1 MWRKDELMMK
11 AKWADKLGRG
21 LMALALL
28 MPLAQAAP
36 EEAEAAAAAAVTVN
50 AGTVLDSGMNNPSW
64 YLNQSGQKSAATA
77 GPAYWQNLKLNDTRY
92 VRAWYKPVKYYN
104 RATGMYNYDYQNA
117 YMEQLDQYAQRIILN
132 VDQCDQ
138 ADMGF
143 NPSTMTLTDATACR
157 NILKNG
163 IKEYKTRYPQIE
175 YIEAFN
181 EPDKDWDTEAY
192 EMPAVPP
199 KSTGYAPS
207 PKLYYEWYKVFCNV
221 INEINAELNPP
232 IPLKL
237 GGPALGFYNTTYLDA
252 FLNAF
257 RDDPNSGKRLD
268 FISYHQYR
276 QRGTGVTENPGP
288 AAVKNEKSILE
299 TKLTNRGLDP
309 ETKVFVT
316 EYGVFPGPA
325 SGPKGHSDNTEAQD
339 QLTQAAAMATTGM
352 YYVEGG
358 MSMPMH
364 WTIDHGDNPRKDMFV
379 DGLDG
384 VPLPYYN
391 VLRMQSMLKTSRIA
405 SSTSA
410 GALNAV
416 TGLGVHS
423 LATRDDTGIA
433 VMLVNYQ
440 WDQVADGAGMDY
452 NVTANISSIPAGL
465 FSGSRKMRLER
476 YQIDNTNSNYNSGA
490 DNAPLKKI
498 EDVVLDYSSTLTR
511 PSFYMGKNTITLM
524 VLTPV
529 HRFETEASGVGKTVS
544 SGDAQTNVSD
554 PAASGGAFNKFDGNA
569 AGDYVEYTLNV
580 PQTGTYALK
589 ARVKKGPD
597 RGKFELTVDG
607 AVVGGW
613 SVLYATEQSYE
624 EIYIGNKYF
633 GAAGSKKFRLTAKDK
648 NAASS
653 GYDAGFDFI
662 ELVPRSAVVCELE
675 QLSPRTGTPF
685 DHAPYYFIADA
696 AASGG
701 AFVKFAA
708 SGAGANSHIRF
719 LVHVKEAGEY
729 KLYISGKT
737 YTTRGKYQ
745 VYVDGMALGGVQDQY
760 AGTEAYADTLIGKVV
775 FDKPGIK
782 EIRFQVTGKNSASTG
797 YDLSLDTIRLE
808 P

>member
-1 MWRKDELMMK
+1 
-11 AKWADKLGRG
+11 
-21 LMALALL
+21 MALLL
-28 MPLAQAAP
+28 PLVQAAP
-36 EEAEAAAAAAVTVN
+36 EQAEAASTASVTVN
-50 AGTVLDSGMNNPSW
+50 AGSVVDSDMNNPAR
-64 YLNQSGQKSAATA
+64 YLNQSGEKSAATA
-77 GPAYWQNLKLNDTRY
+77 GPSYWQNLKTGDTRY
-92 VRAWYKPVKYYN
+92 VRAWYKPTKYYN
-104 RATGMYNYDYQNA
+104 RSTGVYNYDYQNA
-117 YMEQLDQYAQRIILN
+117 YMEQLDQYAQRIVLN

-143 NPSTMTLTDATACR
+143 TASTMTIIDATACR
-157 NILKNG
+157 NVLKNG
-163 IKEYKTRYPQIE
+163 IKEYKKRYPQIE

-181 EPDKDWDTEAY
+181 EPDKDWDIETY

-199 KSTGYAPS
+199 KSSGFAPS
-207 PKLYYEWYKVFCNV
+207 PKLYYEWYKVFYGV

-252 FLNAF
+252 FLNAY
-257 RDDPNSGKRLD
+257 RDDGNSAKRLD

-276 QRGTGVTENPGP
+276 QRGTGAAENPGP

-299 TKLTNRGLDP
+299 TKLANRGLDP

-325 SGPKGHSDNTEAQD
+325 SGPKGHSDNTQAQD

-358 MSMPMH
+358 LTMPMH

-391 VLRMQSMLKTSRIA
+391 VLRMQSMLKASRIA

-410 GALNAV
+410 GALNAT
-416 TGLGVHS
+416 TGLGIHS
-423 LATRDDTGIA
+423 LATRDDSGIA

-440 WDQVADGAGMDY
+440 WDQLTDGQGTDY
-452 NVTANISSIPAGL
+452 NVTATVNNIPAAL

-490 DNAPLKKI
+490 SNAPLKKI

-511 PSFYMGKNTITLM
+511 PSFYMGKNTITLL

-529 HRFETEASGVGKTVS
+529 HRFEAEASGITKAVS
-544 SGDAQTNVSD
+544 AGGSQTNVSD
-554 PAASGGAFNKFDGNA
+554 PAAAGGAFNKFDGNA

-580 PQTGTYALK
+580 PQTGTYAVK
-589 ARVKKGPD
+589 ARVKKGAD

-607 AVVGGW
+607 AIVGGW
-613 SVLYATEQSYE
+613 TDLYAADQSFE
-624 EIYIGNKYF
+624 ELYIGNKYF
-633 GAAGSKKFRLTAKDK
+633 GAAGAKKIRFTAKDK

-653 GYDAGFDFI
+653 GYDAGIDFM
-662 ELVPRSAVVCELE
+662 ELVPRSAAVYELE
-675 QLSPRTGTPF
+675 QLAPRTGVPTAQ
-685 DHAPYYFIADA
+685 DPYYFISDA

-701 AFVKFAA
+701 KFVKYAA
-708 SGAGANSHIRF
+708 AGAGANSHIRF
-719 LVHVKEAGEY
+719 LVHMKEAGEY
-729 KLYISGKT
+729 KLYITGKT

-745 VYVDGMALGGVQDQY
+745 VYVDGAALGTVQDQY
-760 AGTEAYADTLIGKVV
+760 AASETYADALIGKVV
-775 FDKPGIK
+775 FETPGMK
-782 EIRFQVTGKNSASTG
+782 EIKLQITGKNSASTG

>member
-1 MWRKDELMMK
+1 MMN
-11 AKWADKLGRG
+11 ARLARQIGRG
-21 LMALALL
+21 LLALALL
-28 MPLAQAAP
+28 VPLVQAAP
-36 EEAEAAAAAAVTVN
+36 EKAEAANAATVTVN
-50 AGTVLDSGMNNPSW
+50 AGSIVDSSMNNPSW
-64 YLNQSGQKSAATA
+64 YLNQSGLKSASTA
-77 GPAYWQNLKLNDTRY
+77 GPSYWENLKNSDTRY
-92 VRAWYKPVKYYN
+92 VRAWFKPTKYYN
-104 RATGMYNYDYQNA
+104 RTTGVYNYDYQNS
-117 YMEQLDQYAQRIILN
+117 YMEQLGKYAQRIILN

-143 NPSTMTLTDATACR
+143 NPSTMTITNSTACR
-157 NILKNG
+157 NVLKNG
-163 IKEYKTRYPQIE
+163 IKEYKKRYPQIE

-181 EPDKDWDTEAY
+181 EPDKDWDIETY

-199 KSTGYAPS
+199 KSSGYAPS
-207 PKLYYEWYKVFCNV
+207 PKLYYEWYKVFYSV

-237 GGPALGFYNTTYLDA
+237 GGPALGFYNTTYIDA
-252 FLNAF
+252 FLNAY
-257 RDDPNSGKRLD
+257 RDDTNPNKRLD

-276 QRGTGVTENPGP
+276 QRGTGVAENPGP
-288 AAVKNEKSILE
+288 AAVKNERSILE

-309 ETKVFVT
+309 QTKVFVT

-325 SGPKGHSDNTEAQD
+325 TGPKGHSDNTQAQD

-358 MSMPMH
+358 MTMPMH

-391 VLRMQSMLKTSRIA
+391 VLKMQSMLKTSRIA

-410 GALNAV
+410 GALNAT

-423 LATRDDTGIA
+423 LATRDDSGIA
-433 VMLVNYQ
+433 VMFVNYQ
-440 WDQVADGAGMDY
+440 WDQIAAGQGMDY
-452 NVTANISSIPAGL
+452 NVTTTINNIPASL

-490 DNAPLKKI
+490 ANAPLKKI

-529 HRFETEASGVGKTVS
+529 HRYELESSAIAKTVS
-544 SGDAQTNVSD
+544 SGDSQTNVSD
-554 PAASGGAFNKFDGNA
+554 AAASGGAFNKFDSNA
-569 AGDYVEYTLNV
+569 VGDYVEYTLNV
-580 PQTGTYALK
+580 PQTGTYAVM
-589 ARVKKGPD
+589 ARVKKGAD

-607 AVVGGW
+607 AIVGSW
-613 SVLYATEQSYE
+613 KDLYAADQGFE

-633 GAAGSKKFRLTAKDK
+633 GAAGSKKFRLTVKDR

-653 GYDAGFDFI
+653 GYSAGFDFI
-662 ELVPRSAVVCELE
+662 ELVPRSAVTYELE
-675 QLSPRTGTPF
+675 QLSPQVGIPTQQ
-685 DHAPYYFIADA
+685 DPYYFISDTT
-696 AASGG
+696 ASGG
-701 AFVKFAA
+701 KFVKYAA
-708 SGAGANSHIRF
+708 TGAGANNNIRF
-719 LVHVKEAGEY
+719 LIHVKEAGEY
-729 KLYISGKT
+729 KLYVSGKT

-745 VYVDGMALGGVQDQY
+745 VYVDGAALGGVQDQY
-760 AGTEAYADTLIGKVV
+760 ATTEAYADTLIGKVV
-775 FDKPGIK
+775 FDKPGVK
-782 EIRFQVTGKNSASTG
+782 EIKLQITGKNSASTG
-797 YDLSLDTIRLE
+797 YDLSLDTLRLE